1 MNKNQTFSLGSFIN
15 KLRATLKGEYN
26 RAVWPIAG
34 FTLLFCAIG
43 ALLAYF
49 LMMLSSSMMMNV
61 MMVMYGMASPAAILM
76 AVLEILVVFVLM
88 ILNGFWYSFMGTAFN
103 FTYLDRFRDESQK
116 VTASSIWHQFKHMNK
131 NQVLRAVLYISLF
144 MFLWSLPL
152 TIVAD
157 IFERNRIIYIICQV
171 ANQVVMAWKGLEY
184 SQSLFLYKDTRP
196 QFLGQSMRH
205 ALTASR
211 RYMGGL
217 KRHLLLMDI
226 VVIVLPLLVWDVIFG
241 GLGYYGIYTA
251 TNFCIWAGF
260 LLAFIGDLAY
270 VPVVSAATALFYHQT
285 NDKRDL
291 EQVFAGTLKPVDEL
305 TGEADDEPKKD
316 SKKDDHVKDSEK

>member
-1 MNKNQTFSLGSFIN
+1 MNKNKTFSFESFIN
-15 KLRATLKGEYN
+15 ELRATLKDDYN

-43 ALLAYF
+43 VLLAYF

-76 AVLEILVVFVLM
+76 AVLEILVVIVLM

-103 FTYLDRFRDESQK
+103 FTYLDRFRDDSQK
-116 VTASSIWHQFKHMNK
+116 VTANSIWHQFKHMNK
-131 NQVLRAVLYISLF
+131 NQVLRAVLYMALF

-157 IFERNRIIYIICQV
+157 IFARNRVIYIICQV
-171 ANQVVMAWKGLEY
+171 ANQVVMVWKGLEY
-184 SQSLFLYKDTRP
+184 SQSLFLYKDTRK

-211 RYMGGL
+211 RFMGGL

-270 VPVVSAATALFYHQT
+270 VPVVSAATALFYHRT
-285 NDKRDL
+285 AGKRDL
-291 EQVFAGTLKPVDEL
+291 KQVFADTLKPVDQL
-305 TGEADDEPKKD
+305 TGEADDEAKKD
-316 SKKDDHVKDSEK
+316 SKKKDKDAEK

>member
-1 MNKNQTFSLGSFIN
+1 MNKNKTFSLGNFIN
-15 KLRATLKGEYN
+15 ELRAALKGEYN

-43 ALLAYF
+43 ALLDYF

-76 AVLEILVVFVLM
+76 ALLEILLVFVLM

-103 FTYLDRFRDESQK
+103 FTYLDRFRDDSNK
-116 VTASSIWHQFKHMNK
+116 VNATTIWHQFKHMNK
-131 NQVLRAVLYISLF
+131 NQVLRTVLYISLF
-144 MFLWSLPL
+144 MFLWTLPL

-157 IFERNRIIYIICQV
+157 IFARNRIIYIICQV
-171 ANQVVMAWKGLEY
+171 ANQVILAWKGLEY

-270 VPVVSAATALFYHQT
+270 VPVISAATALFYSQT
-285 NDKRDL
+285 ADKRDL
-291 EQVFAGTLKPVDEL
+291 KQVFADTWKPVEVL
-305 TGEADDEPKKD
+305 TGQADAEPKQADDSDK
-316 SKKDDHVKDSEK
+316 

>member
-1 MNKNQTFSLGSFIN
+1 MKKNNVFSLKNFIN
-15 KLRATLKGEYN
+15 ELRATLKGEYN

-76 AVLEILVVFVLM
+76 ALLEIVLVFVLM
-88 ILNGFWYSFMGTAFN
+88 ILNGFWYSFIGTAFN
-103 FTYLDRFRDESQK
+103 FAYLDRFRDESQK
-116 VTASSIWHQFKHMNK
+116 VSAASIWSQFKHMNK
-131 NQVLRAVLYISLF
+131 NQVLRVVLYISLF
-144 MFLWSLPL
+144 MFLWTLPL

-157 IFERNRIIYIICQV
+157 LFARNRVIYIICQV
-171 ANQVVMAWKGLEY
+171 ANQVILAWKGLEY

-211 RYMGGL
+211 RYMGGF
-217 KRHLLLMDI
+217 KRYLLLMA
-226 VVIVLPLLVWDVIFG
+226 VCVILLPLLVWDVIFG
-241 GLGYYGIYTA
+241 GLAYYGIYTA
-251 TNFCIWAGF
+251 TSFCIWLGF
-260 LLAFIGDLAY
+260 LLAFFGDLAY

-285 NDKRDL
+285 SDKRDL
-291 EQVFAGTLKPVDEL
+291 KQVFTDTFKPVAEL
-305 TGEADDEPKKD
+305 TGEADAQEDKKD
-316 SKKDDHVKDSEK
+316 KAKK

>member
-1 MNKNQTFSLGSFIN
+1 MNKKKTLSLGDFI
-15 KLRATLKGEYN
+15 KELRASLKGEYN
-26 RAVWPIAG
+26 GAVWPIAG
-34 FTLLFCAIG
+34 FTLLFCAIS

-61 MMVMYGMASPAAILM
+61 MMVMYGMASPAAIGM
-76 AVLEILVVFVLM
+76 AILEILLVFVLM

-103 FTYLDRFRDESQK
+103 FTYLDRFRDDTQK
-116 VTASSIWHQFKHMNK
+116 VTASTIWHQFKHMNK
-131 NQVLRAVLYISLF
+131 NQVLRAVLYMSLF
-144 MFLWSLPL
+144 LFLWSLPL
-152 TIVAD
+152 TIIGDLFA
-157 IFERNRIIYIICQV
+157 RNRVVYIICEV
-171 ANQVVMAWKGLEY
+171 ANQIVLAWKGLEY

-196 QFLGQSMRH
+196 KFLGQSMRH

-211 RYMGGL
+211 RYMGGF
-217 KRHLLLMDI
+217 KRYLLLMDI

-270 VPVVSAATALFYHQT
+270 VPVISAATALFYHKT
-285 NDKRDL
+285 SSKRDL
-291 EQVFAGTLKPVDEL
+291 NQVFADTFKPVAVL
-305 TGEADDEPKKD
+305 TGEEDADTNANKEGK
-316 SKKDDHVKDSEK
+316 